1 MAKRNRFFSHFSAAV
16 ILALIPVVPLA
27 QVNETTPNRFPFTRC
42 ASAARSYRRKTN
54 AATIKPHDAESHFMQ
69 TPTSP
74 ELEES
79 ADTSKGR
86 STIRYMS
93 ILLAVGWLGTNLAY
107 NIAGIPFQLLLKNEM
122 KLSAPEI
129 SAFMFWAMSLNY
141 IKPFAGILTD
151 SVPLFGT
158 RRRSYLL
165 ISLTLCGL
173 GWLLLSL
180 VPRRYGIL
188 LTTYFLMYAMV
199 VFISTTL
206 GGVMVEIGTRFKIA
220 GRLTAQRIA
229 MFKVGALFGSPLGGY
244 LATRPFVLTASIV
257 AGLHFMLIPFVFLR
271 LKETRNVGINREVWK
286 DAGDQLRGLVKNRTL
301 LIAAVMICLIA
312 IAPGF
317 NTPLLFY
324 QTDTLKFDPQFLGY
338 LAFVHAAFGI
348 SAAVIYRWACVRLSL
363 KTLITSSIIIHA
375 VGTLFYLGY
384 QSRGSAIAITAL
396 EGIAQTLALLPVYD
410 IAARATPKGSEAL
423 GYSIMMS
430 AWNLTGG
437 LSDWTGSVIYSVF
450 NLTFQN
456 LVWLN
461 SATTLL
467 ALIAVPMLPAVLL
480 NQSDSAKTPPLS
492 EEPDPPK

>member
-1 MAKRNRFFSHFSAAV
+1 
-16 ILALIPVVPLA
+16 
-27 QVNETTPNRFPFTRC
+27 
-42 ASAARSYRRKTN
+42 
-54 AATIKPHDAESHFMQ
+54 MQ

-74 ELEES
+74 EIEES
-79 ADTSKGR
+79 ADTPEGR
-86 STIRYMS
+86 STIRSIS
-93 ILLAVGWLGTNLAY
+93 ILLAVGWLGTNVAY
-107 NIAGIPFQLLLKNEM
+107 AIAGLPFQLLLKNQL

-129 SAFMFWAMSLNY
+129 SAFMFWAVSLNY
-141 IKPFAGILTD
+141 IKPLAGILTD

-173 GWLLLSL
+173 GWFLLSV
-180 VPRRYGIL
+180 VPRRYGL
-188 LTTYFLMYAMV
+188 LLATYFLMYAMV

-206 GGVMVEIGTRFKIA
+206 GGVMVEVGTRFRIA

-229 MFKVGALFGSPLGGY
+229 MFKAGALFGSPLGGY

-271 LKETRNVGINREVWK
+271 LKESRNARIKHEVWK

-301 LIAAVMICLIA
+301 LIAALMICLIA

-338 LAFVHAAFGI
+338 LAFIHAAFGF
-348 SAAVIYRWACVRLSL
+348 SAAVIYRWACMRLPL
-363 KTLITSSIIIHA
+363 KTLIVWSIIIHA

-384 QSRGSAIAITAL
+384 RSPGSAIVITAL

-410 IAARATPKGSEAL
+410 IAARATPRGSEAL

-430 AWNLTGG
+430 AWNLTNG
-437 LSDWTGSVIYSVF
+437 LSDWTGSVMYSVF

-456 LVWLN
+456 LVWIN

-467 ALIAVPMLPAVLL
+467 ALIAVPLLPALL
-480 NQSDSAKTPPLS
+480 LKQSDAAKSPPLS
-492 EEPDPPK
+492 EESEPTMPV